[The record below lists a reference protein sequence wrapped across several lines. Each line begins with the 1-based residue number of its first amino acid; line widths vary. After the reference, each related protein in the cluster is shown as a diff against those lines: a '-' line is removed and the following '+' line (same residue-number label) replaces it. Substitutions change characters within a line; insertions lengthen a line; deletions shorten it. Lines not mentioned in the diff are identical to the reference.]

1 MVNLEFNINK
11 TPKVP
16 ISRNNL
22 FYDETSFQY
31 EMMIGKNYLEQDV
44 NQTVVLYQVDIEK
57 SNLDDI
63 YEESKKDSIVF
74 KPPVELHC
82 LYTIEEGTLKGY
94 EKSKNLGTYVQQGK
108 MHFSLYQATL
118 DELDAEIKI
127 GDYIG
132 IQVTPE
138 KMMYWVV
145 VNDGRNNFDNKK
157 SVFGYKNPWRKIEC
171 AHIDENEFNG

>member
-1 MVNLEFNINK
+1 MGNLEININK
-11 TPKVP
+11 TTKVP

-44 NQTVVLYQVDIEK
+44 NQTVILFQVDIEK

-63 YEESKKDSIVF
+63 YNESKKDSIIF

-82 LYTIEEGTLKGY
+82 LYTIEEGSLKGY

-108 MHFSLYQATL
+108 MHFGLYQATL
-118 DELDAEIKI
+118 DELGAEIKI
-127 GDYIG
+127 GDYVG

-138 KMMYWVV
+138 KMVYWVV
-145 VNDGRNNFDNKK
+145 VNDGRNNFDNAKT
-157 SVFGYKNPWRKIEC
+157 VFGYKNPWRKIEC
-171 AHIDENEFNG
+171 AHIDENEFNQ